1 MLECRFTY
9 SELFSTRQGVKLQ
22 RHAPTRLGV
31 HGTLDQG
38 RCVGSAEKTE
48 PRLPL
53 RCERQKQESIIRAP
67 LCRFSRSDNSGL
79 KANTQSRS
87 GIPPGGGP

>member
-22 RHAPTRLGV
+22 RHAPTRFGV

-38 RCVGSAEKTE
+38 RMCGKRREDRASAT
-48 PRLPL
+48 
-53 RCERQKQESIIRAP
+53 SAM
-67 LCRFSRSDNSGL
+67 
-79 KANTQSRS
+79 
-87 GIPPGGGP
+87 